1 MTQEHRGFAAWMPL
15 ERLARSIRKRI
26 AIWRD
31 EPMPLHT
38 PDREFL
44 EQRIFPFLNARAAAG
59 QKLLFI
65 GVAAYTR
72 HYYPQLR
79 YDVHTIDFNRRA
91 KKYGHAGRHVVGS
104 ATELT
109 RFYGR
114 EFDVIV
120 ANGLIGYG
128 LDDREGFRRLLQMC
142 HACLREGGVLI
153 LGYNDN
159 ASHLDFAVRDVE
171 EYRGFVEF
179 VPAIDLV
186 TAATIKVNPAN
197 DHTFVFLKRGPLR

>member
-1 MTQEHRGFAAWMPL
+1 MIWRAF
-15 ERLARSIRKRI
+15 ERLGRSIRKRI

-44 EQRIFPFLNARAAAG
+44 EQRIFPFLNTRAATDG
-59 QKLLFI
+59 KLLFI

-72 HYYPQLR
+72 HYYRQLR
-79 YDVHTIDFNRRA
+79 YDVHTIDFERRA
-91 KKYGHAGRHVVGS
+91 KKYGHKGRHVVGS

-128 LDDREGFRRLLQMC
+128 LDDRVGFERLLQGC
-142 HACLREGGVLI
+142 HACLREGGLLI
-153 LGYNDN
+153 IGYNDN
-159 ASHLDFAVRDVE
+159 AAHLDFALRDVA
-171 EYRGFVEF
+171 EYQLFEEF
-179 VPAIDLV
+179 VPPIETV
-186 TAATIKVNPAN
+186 ERATIKVNPAN
-197 DHTFVFLKRGPLR
+197 DHTFVFLKSQPARRSQAPLR

>member
-1 MTQEHRGFAAWMPL
+1 MTQEHRGFAAWKPL

-72 HYYPQLR
+72 HYYP
-79 YDVHTIDFNRRA
+79 
-91 KKYGHAGRHVVGS
+91 
-104 ATELT
+104 
-109 RFYGR
+109 
-114 EFDVIV
+114 
-120 ANGLIGYG
+120 
-128 LDDREGFRRLLQMC
+128 
-142 HACLREGGVLI
+142 
-153 LGYNDN
+153 
-159 ASHLDFAVRDVE
+159 
-171 EYRGFVEF
+171 
-179 VPAIDLV
+179 
-186 TAATIKVNPAN
+186 
-197 DHTFVFLKRGPLR
+197 